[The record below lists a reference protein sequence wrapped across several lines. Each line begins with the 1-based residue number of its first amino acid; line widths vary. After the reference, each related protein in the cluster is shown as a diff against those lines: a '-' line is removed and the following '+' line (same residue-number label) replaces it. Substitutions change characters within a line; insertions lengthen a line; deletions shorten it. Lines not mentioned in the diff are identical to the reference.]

1 MALAEGYTECL
12 IDLAVVQERSSY
24 LLVFVTVEIWAGI
37 PSLLAVDLRHHC
49 FSALD
54 EPMTASA

>member
-24 LLVFVTVEIWAGI
+24 LLVFVTVEICAI
-37 PSLLAVDLRHHC
+37 
-49 FSALD
+49 
-54 EPMTASA
+54 TAFRPWMSR